1 MALAPATWPRP
12 LLRAI
17 RFSNKHLVNPVMRR
31 RAGKPHGYAAAIRHT
46 GRKSGKQ
53 YSTPVGAE
61 RVPHG
66 FLIPLAYG
74 TKVDWLT
81 NVLAAGGATLVVEG
95 ETHDVTDPKVI
106 DAAAA
111 VPRLSP
117 GRRRAF
123 QRIGIAK
130 YLEVTLV

>member
-1 MALAPATWPRP
+1 M
-12 LLRAI
+12 
-17 RFSNKHLVNPVMRR
+17 SR
-31 RAGKPHGYAAAIRHT
+31 RAGKPHGYGAAIRHT
-46 GRKSGKQ
+46 GRTSGKQ

-61 RVPHG
+61 RVPNG

-74 TKVDWLT
+74 TTVDWLA
-81 NVLAAGGATLVVEG
+81 NVLAAGGATLVVDG
-95 ETHDVTDPKVI
+95 ETYDMTDPEVI

-111 VPRLSP
+111 APRLSP
-117 GRRRAF
+117 GRRRTF